1 MQFEQ
6 LCRILRDQ
14 RGRIADL
21 RDAEPGDDDDATLM
35 IEQALYDTRLLELA
49 RMLDVAVPE
58 QLLPGGGLYT
68 EHRSRLE
75 DHLAEQGVDLRPT

>member
-21 RDAEPGDDDDATLM
+21 RDRELGEEDGASLM
-35 IEQALYDTRLLELA
+35 VEQALYDTRLLELA

-68 EHRSRLE
+68 DHRARLE
-75 DHLAEQGVDLRPT
+75 DHLAQQGVDLRPT

>member
-6 LCRILRDQ
+6 LCRLLREQ
-14 RGRIADL
+14 RGRLADR
-21 RDAEPGDDDDATLM
+21 RDEELDDDDAMTLL
-35 IEQALYDTRLLELA
+35 IEQALYDTRLVELA
-49 RMLDVAVPE
+49 RMLGVAVPE

-68 EHRSRLE
+68 DHRSTLE

>member
-6 LCRILRDQ
+6 LCRIVREQ

-21 RDAEPGDDDDATLM
+21 RDRELDEDGGASLM
-35 IEQALYDTRLLELA
+35 VEQALYDTRLLELA
-49 RMLDVAVPE
+49 RMLGVDVPE

-68 EHRSRLE
+68 DHRSRLE
-75 DHLAEQGVDLRPT
+75 DHLAQQGVDLRPT